1 LFRIRFN
8 SFRII
13 EINGLLPYAIR
24 SGLRFM
30 FSDFFTNRY
39 NHRHIVV
46 FARNP
51 NDPQT
56 DPMKKISFASLA
68 AATLALSAIFTSP
81 IQAQA
86 ATQDD
91 ASIAEKVNQLAKLL
105 EQQSSAL
112 NKLESKLSERDKQIE
127 DLRAQLDGKEKPQ
140 STFLMSAAQAA
151 EEDNTKPQPKPK
163 KKGASRSAAR
173 SSQASSPQQVGE
185 APRDDKPPEVPL
197 LANVG
202 GVLTPYGHVTVEPFI
217 DYARSSVNTFTFQG
231 NNIVAA
237 FLIGQIS
244 AARTARDIVSTGAT
258 VRAGL
263 PDRFEVDAKVP
274 FVARQDAFT
283 NTIPSSGG
291 VTNTNTRNG
300 YGLGDIEFAGHYQ
313 INNGQGDWPFFVG
326 NLRYKSDTGRSPY
339 EVPYNDDGTAS
350 YLPTG
355 SGFNAVQPSLTMI
368 YPTDPAV
375 LFANLGYTHSFGKDI
390 NKSIAGNAIGS
401 VEPGDTYSASLGMGI
416 ALNDRLSFTLGYA
429 HDHVRPTI
437 TQIAGVAQRSDVL
450 EVGSA
455 LTGAS
460 FKVNENVSVNVS
472 LAAGVTNDA
481 PDAQVS
487 LRVPVSFNVFGH

>member
-1 LFRIRFN
+1 
-8 SFRII
+8 
-13 EINGLLPYAIR
+13 
-24 SGLRFM
+24 
-30 FSDFFTNRY
+30 
-39 NHRHIVV
+39 
-46 FARNP
+46 
-51 NDPQT
+51 
-56 DPMKKISFASLA
+56 MKKVSSASLA
-68 AATLALSAIFTSP
+68 AAALALSAIFSSP

-86 ATQDD
+86 ATEGDP
-91 ASIAEKVNQLAKLL
+91 SIAEKVNQLAKML

-112 NKLESKLSERDKQIE
+112 NKLENKLSERDKEIE
-127 DLRAQLDGKEKPQ
+127 GLRAQLNSKDKAPEQ
-140 STFLMSAAQAA
+140 TTFLMSSAQAA
-151 EEDNTKPQPKPK
+151 EEDNTKPVK
-163 KKGASRSAAR
+163 KQKRGASRSAAR
-173 SSQASSPQQVGE
+173 SQAAAPQQVGE

-202 GVLTPYGHVTVEPFI
+202 GVLTPYGHVTLEPFM

-237 FLIGQIS
+237 FLIGQIT
-244 AARTARDIVSTGAT
+244 AARTARDIVSTGT
-258 VRAGL
+258 TIRAGL
-263 PDRFEVDAKVP
+263 TDRFEMDAKIP
-274 FVARQDAFT
+274 FVGRQDAFT
-283 NTIPSSGG
+283 NTIPNSGG

-300 YGLGDIEFAGHYQ
+300 YGLGDIEVGAHYQ
-313 INNGQGDWPFFVG
+313 INDGQSDWPYFVG

-339 EVPYNDDGTAS
+339 DVPYNDDGTAS

-355 SGFNAVQPSLTMI
+355 SGFNAVQPSITMI

-390 NKSIAGNAIGS
+390 NKSIAGNSIGS
-401 VEPGDTYSASLGMGI
+401 VDPGDTYTASVGMGV

-437 TQIAGVAQRSDVL
+437 TKIAGVDQRSDVL

-460 FKVNENVSVNVS
+460 FKVNESVSVNLS

-487 LRVPVSFNVFGH
+487 VRVPVSFNVFGR